1 MREMTRPEFNAYEK
15 RVEAVLTSVEQTIDP
30 SDRADFDEV
39 AGAARE
45 VVDIRREYLEFTER
59 QVDAAAEPLRH
70 DDRGERRDDA
80 NEQWDTA
87 VARFGLQAV
96 ETANEVL
103 IDVEHYRE
111 RLDRT
116 EAGELP
122 PFYTAGYRDGPERVL
137 RRAAELAV
145 NENNEYM
152 KEVAKTDQT
161 LQRAIELIELSR
173 DERPSAHSEQ
183 RERHGSEPAD
193 GSVANKDGA
202 AGGVTDVAEA
212 EQIREPSGDTLTAGQ
227 DDHTDDRQDPL
238 PPEQS
243 QQRLDERVA
252 ERRSAAE
259 VEIAR
264 SDPPQQH
271 VPRLRQIEMEIE
283 ARHERDRDDRE
294 R

>member
-1 MREMTRPEFNAYEK
+1 MCIR
-15 RVEAVLTSVEQTIDP
+15 
-30 SDRADFDEV
+30 DRW
-39 AGAARE
+39 
-45 VVDIRREYLEFTER
+45 
-59 QVDAAAEPLRH
+59 DA
-70 DDRGERRDDA
+70 
-80 NEQWDTA
+80 A

-103 IDVEHYRE
+103 IEVEHYRE
-111 RLDRT
+111 GLDRT

-122 PFYTAGYRDGPERVL
+122 PSYTAGYRDGLEREL

-152 KEVAKTDQT
+152 KEVAKTDQA

-173 DERPSAHSEQ
+173 DERPSPHSEK
-183 RERHGSEPAD
+183 REQHGSGDA
-193 GSVANKDGA
+193 GGQNKDGA
-202 AGGVTDVAEA
+202 VDVAGIAEA
-212 EQIREPSGDTLTAGQ
+212 DQIRETSADGRLGAGQ
-227 DDHTDDRQDPL
+227 DDHVDDRQDSL
-238 PPEQS
+238 PAEPS
-243 QQRLDERVA
+243 QRRRDERVA

-271 VPRLRQIEMEIE
+271 VPRLRQIELEIE
-283 ARHERDRDDRE
+283 ERHERDRDDRE